1 MGWVRE
7 VKADDFKKE
16 VLESDKPVLID
27 FWAEWCVPCKKIE
40 PIIEELSEEFKNHV
54 KFLRLNVDENPSIAY
69 EYEIRGIPT
78 LVLFKDG
85 KPVDRIVGLTSRKE
99 LSEKITRIKEK

>member
-16 VLESDKPVLID
+16 VLKSDKPVLID

-69 EYEIRGIPT
+69 EYGIRGIPT

>member
-69 EYEIRGIPT
+69 EYGIRGIPT

-85 KPVDRIVGLTSRKE
+85 KQVDRIVGLTSRKE

>member
-69 EYEIRGIPT
+69 EYGIRGIPT

>member
-16 VLESDKPVLID
+16 VLKSDKPVLID

>member
-1 MGWVRE
+1 VRE

>member
-7 VKADDFKKE
+7 IKADDFKKE
-16 VLESDKPVLID
+16 VLKSDKPVLID

-69 EYEIRGIPT
+69 EYGIRGIPT